1 MSTTSSDGPFGA
13 TGYGTSPALSSG
25 STSPSSTN
33 SSSGASGSTGAS
45 RESTSGSSGSSD
57 ASGTAGSGDYTSNGA
72 GYYGTNGSPYS
83 SSGAG
88 TGSSS
93 SYSSGSGSSSGYS
106 SSAYG
111 TTGSTTPISTP
122 GSTGTGSTSGAPDNG
137 GTELSRGAVTTRTA
151 PTARVSP
158 GAGGAGAGGAHAT
171 AGSRT
176 ASTAAARK
184 HRGPRRVRLAV
195 ARVDP
200 WSVMKMSFLLSVA
213 LGIAGV
219 VLTAVLWMILSTM
232 NVFTD
237 VEGVLQSL
245 QTTTSDPFSIK
256 DYVGFGRV
264 VSLSIV
270 IGVIDVI
277 LMTAIAT
284 VMAFLYNICS
294 ALVGGVQ
301 LTLTDD

>member
-1 MSTTSSDGPFGA
+1 MSATSPEGSVSGS
-13 TGYGTSPALSSG
+13 GTSTRTGSSSGFADDQGHSGSYYATNGSSASSGSSG
-25 STSPSSTN
+25 STS
-33 SSSGASGSTGAS
+33 GASSADQG
-45 RESTSGSSGSSD
+45 TS
-57 ASGTAGSGDYTSNGA
+57 
-72 GYYGTNGSPYS
+72 
-83 SSGAG
+83 
-88 TGSSS
+88 
-93 SYSSGSGSSSGYS
+93 
-106 SSAYG
+106 
-111 TTGSTTPISTP
+111 
-122 GSTGTGSTSGAPDNG
+122 
-137 GTELSRGAVTTRTA
+137 LSRGAVTNRTA
-151 PTARVSP
+151 PTQRV
-158 GAGGAGAGGAHAT
+158 GAGQSGAGSSSAAGA
-171 AGSRT
+171 RT
-176 ASTAAARK
+176 ATAARK
-184 HRGPRRVRLAV
+184 HKGPRRVRLAV

-219 VLTAVLWMILSTM
+219 ILTAVLWMILSTM

-237 VEGVLQSL
+237 IEGVLQSL

>member
-1 MSTTSSDGPFGA
+1 MSTTSE
-13 TGYGTSPALSSG
+13 SG
-25 STSPSSTN
+25 SAGTTQW
-33 SSSGASGSTGAS
+33 GSDPTAPM
-45 RESTSGSSGSSD
+45 TSG
-57 ASGTAGSGDYTSNGA
+57 
-72 GYYGTNGSPYS
+72 
-83 SSGAG
+83 
-88 TGSSS
+88 GSSS
-93 SYSSGSGSSSGYS
+93 SSAATQTRSSSSGDGS
-106 SSAYG
+106 NGSNGSAG
-111 TTGSTTPISTP
+111 GSTTYY
-122 GSTGTGSTSGAPDNG
+122 GSNGASFDSGSQAPVGGGASAPNTSGADTG
-137 GTELSRGAVTTRTA
+137 GTPLTRGAVTTQTA
-151 PTARVSP
+151 PTKKVAP
-158 GAGGAGAGGAHAT
+158 AP
-171 AGSRT
+171 
-176 ASTAAARK
+176 AAARPAARK
-184 HRGPRRVRLAV
+184 ARGPRRVRLAV
-195 ARVDP
+195 ARMDP

-219 VLTAVLWMILSTM
+219 ILTAVLWMILSTM
-232 NVFTD
+232 NVFSD
-237 VEGVLQSL
+237 IEGVLQSL

>member
-1 MSTTSSDGPFGA
+1 MSA
-13 TGYGTSPALSSG
+13 TSPEGSLSRPGTPTRSG
-25 STSPSSTN
+25 
-33 SSSGASGSTGAS
+33 
-45 RESTSGSSGSSD
+45 
-57 ASGTAGSGDYTSNGA
+57 
-72 GYYGTNGSPYS
+72 
-83 SSGAG
+83 
-88 TGSSS
+88 
-93 SYSSGSGSSSGYS
+93 SGSGSSDGTGQNASYYTPGGTGGS
-106 SSAYG
+106 S
-111 TTGSTTPISTP
+111 
-122 GSTGTGSTSGAPDNG
+122 GSTGTTGSTSGATSADQ
-137 GTELSRGAVTTRTA
+137 GTALSRGAVTNRTA
-151 PTARVSP
+151 PTQRV
-158 GAGGAGAGGAHAT
+158 GAGQPNTSGSGQSGGSTAAGA
-171 AGSRT
+171 RT
-176 ASTAAARK
+176 ATAARK
-184 HRGPRRVRLAV
+184 HKGPRRVRLAV

-219 VLTAVLWMILSTM
+219 ILTAVLWMILSTM
-232 NVFTD
+232 NVFSD
-237 VEGVLQSL
+237 IEGVLQSL

>member
-1 MSTTSSDGPFGA
+1 MSATSPEGSVSGP
-13 TGYGTSPALSSG
+13 GTSTRTGSGSGFTDDQGQNGSYYASSGSSG
-25 STSPSSTN
+25 STS
-33 SSSGASGSTGAS
+33 GASGTDQA
-45 RESTSGSSGSSD
+45 TS
-57 ASGTAGSGDYTSNGA
+57 
-72 GYYGTNGSPYS
+72 
-83 SSGAG
+83 
-88 TGSSS
+88 
-93 SYSSGSGSSSGYS
+93 
-106 SSAYG
+106 
-111 TTGSTTPISTP
+111 
-122 GSTGTGSTSGAPDNG
+122 
-137 GTELSRGAVTTRTA
+137 LSRGAVTNRTA
-151 PTARVSP
+151 PTQRVGSGQS
-158 GAGGAGAGGAHAT
+158 GAAASTSAAAGARTTTAH
-171 AGSRT
+171 
-176 ASTAAARK
+176 RK
-184 HRGPRRVRLAV
+184 PKGPRRVRLAV

-219 VLTAVLWMILSTM
+219 ILTAVLWMILSTM

-237 VEGVLQSL
+237 IEGVLQSL

>member
-1 MSTTSSDGPFGA
+1 MSTTSSEGPFGA
-13 TGYGTSPALSSG
+13 PGYGSSPALGGG
-25 STSPSSTN
+25 STSPISTN
-33 SSSGASGSTGAS
+33 PGGAS
-45 RESTSGSSGSSD
+45 SGSSGSGGSSSD
-57 ASGTAGSGDYTSNGA
+57 GSGSGDYSANGS
-72 GYYGTNGSPYS
+72 GYYGANGATYS
-83 SSGAG
+83 SSSTSTS
-88 TGSSS
+88 TGSS
-93 SYSSGSGSSSGYS
+93 
-106 SSAYG
+106 
-111 TTGSTTPISTP
+111 
-122 GSTGTGSTSGAPDNG
+122 TGSTSGAPDQT
-137 GTELSRGAVTTRTA
+137 GTELSRGALTTRTA
-151 PTARVSP
+151 PTQRVSP
-158 GAGGAGAGGAHAT
+158 GAAHTGQTGPMGQAGHTGQGARHA
-171 AGSRT
+171 S
-176 ASTAAARK
+176 STATRK

>member
-1 MSTTSSDGPFGA
+1 MSATSSDRPLGA
-13 TGYGTSPALSSG
+13 TGYGASPSMSSGNATPSGSSASTSGTGSSG
-25 STSPSSTN
+25 SSSASPSA
-33 SSSGASGSTGAS
+33 SSAGDATMSTGADYYGNG
-45 RESTSGSSGSSD
+45 STTSFSSSSGSSGSSG
-57 ASGTAGSGDYTSNGA
+57 ASGAARSAGSGDTS
-72 GYYGTNGSPYS
+72 
-83 SSGAG
+83 
-88 TGSSS
+88 
-93 SYSSGSGSSSGYS
+93 
-106 SSAYG
+106 
-111 TTGSTTPISTP
+111 
-122 GSTGTGSTSGAPDNG
+122 
-137 GTELSRGAVTTRTA
+137 LSRGAVTTRTSPQQRA
-151 PTARVSP
+151 SGSGASGTA
-158 GAGGAGAGGAHAT
+158 AT
-171 AGSRT
+171 AATGP
-176 ASTAAARK
+176 ATAATAAVRPTGAPRK
-184 HRGPRRVRLAV
+184 AKGPRRVRLAV

-237 VEGVLQSL
+237 IEGVLQSL

>member
-1 MSTTSSDGPFGA
+1 MSATSPEGSLSRP
-13 TGYGTSPALSSG
+13 GTSTRSG
-25 STSPSSTN
+25 
-33 SSSGASGSTGAS
+33 
-45 RESTSGSSGSSD
+45 
-57 ASGTAGSGDYTSNGA
+57 
-72 GYYGTNGSPYS
+72 
-83 SSGAG
+83 
-88 TGSSS
+88 
-93 SYSSGSGSSSGYS
+93 SGSGSSDGSGQNASYYAS
-106 SSAYG
+106 GGAGAS
-111 TTGSTTPISTP
+111 TGSS
-122 GSTGTGSTSGAPDNG
+122 GATGTTSGAAGADQ
-137 GTELSRGAVTTRTA
+137 GTPLSRGAVTNRTA
-151 PTARVSP
+151 PTQRV
-158 GAGGAGAGGAHAT
+158 GAGQANKSGSGPSGASAAAGA
-171 AGSRT
+171 RT
-176 ASTAAARK
+176 ATAARK
-184 HRGPRRVRLAV
+184 HKGPRRVRLAV

-219 VLTAVLWMILSTM
+219 ILTAVLWMILSTM
-232 NVFTD
+232 NVFSD
-237 VEGVLQSL
+237 IEGVLQSL

>member
-1 MSTTSSDGPFGA
+1 MSTTSSEGSFGA
-13 TGYGTSPALSSG
+13 AGYGAGSSRGSGSGKGATSGGSASSAGTTSGSGSGGSADSGSSSSNGYYGSGATAYASGSGSGSGSSG
-25 STSPSSTN
+25 STSGAAPS
-33 SSSGASGSTGAS
+33 
-45 RESTSGSSGSSD
+45 D
-57 ASGTAGSGDYTSNGA
+57 
-72 GYYGTNGSPYS
+72 
-83 SSGAG
+83 
-88 TGSSS
+88 
-93 SYSSGSGSSSGYS
+93 
-106 SSAYG
+106 
-111 TTGSTTPISTP
+111 STTS
-122 GSTGTGSTSGAPDNG
+122 
-137 GTELSRGAVTTRTA
+137 LSRGAVTTRTA
-151 PTARVSP
+151 PTQKVGAAP
-158 GAGGAGAGGAHAT
+158 GRPAGAAGAAP
-171 AGSRT
+171 
-176 ASTAAARK
+176 RK
-184 HRGPRRVRLAV
+184 HKGPRRVRLAV

-219 VLTAVLWMILSTM
+219 ILTAVLWMILSTM
-232 NVFTD
+232 NVFSD
-237 VEGVLQSL
+237 IEGVLQSL

>member
-1 MSTTSSDGPFGA
+1 MSTTSEGGSIGKTQWGSDPTGPITTSGTSGSSASTQAVGSSAGA
-13 TGYGTSPALSSG
+13 GSNGSGYG
-25 STSPSSTN
+25 
-33 SSSGASGSTGAS
+33 
-45 RESTSGSSGSSD
+45 STSGSTTYYG
-57 ASGTAGSGDYTSNGA
+57 SNGA
-72 GYYGTNGSPYS
+72 SFD
-83 SSGAG
+83 
-88 TGSSS
+88 
-93 SYSSGSGSSSGYS
+93 SGSQ
-106 SSAYG
+106 SAV
-111 TTGSTTPISTP
+111 
-122 GSTGTGSTSGAPDNG
+122 GSTSGAETG
-137 GTELSRGAVTTRTA
+137 GTPLTRGAVTTQTA
-151 PTARVSP
+151 PTKKVAP
-158 GAGGAGAGGAHAT
+158 AAAT
-171 AGSRT
+171 ARP
-176 ASTAAARK
+176 AARK
-184 HRGPRRVRLAV
+184 AKGPRRVRLAV
-195 ARVDP
+195 ARMDP

-219 VLTAVLWMILSTM
+219 ILTAVLWMILSTM

-237 VEGVLQSL
+237 IEGVLQSL